1 MRALIFAN
9 LVLTF
14 CVAGIVVSLVQAEFR
29 RHEINRTNVGNV
41 LEEMAYL
48 RLFFLFYNYFA

>member
-14 CVAGIVVSLVQAEFR
+14 YVAGIVVSLVQAEFR